1 MYDVNDLP
9 ANVQTVD
16 VPPLAPFETHPVDH
30 RHNPWLGKPTE
41 LKTKSVL
48 EEIHAPSRSIS
59 RDYSYLTESKV
70 QECLKLP
77 IPKSLKTAQGKDFAC
92 SLITYEWDR
101 MPDAERQKIL
111 DGDGLLEWQ
120 QQHRNNSSFLYTNIP
135 RPSNIILYT
144 SRKYGLTSL
153 EATHVLLRL
162 FEINFDDIFTPIPP
176 YRLTPNNALHS
187 PVFNIMPNFCISGIE
202 YTIVG
207 ADPQYGRADYLE
219 QCVITYKS
227 TNGEKIHLMA
237 TLSQCGH
244 QYELSIGHGKIQAHL
259 LSHVDIDRNPRAR
272 VIIFCDLDQA
282 VDLRKRASSVYH
294 GLENIIISG
303 YFGGTDA
310 LEVLDVSIL
319 NGKEVVIIP
328 GNSLKSI
335 REAEQLYEK
344 CFKAYPRS
352 LKIFLGVIAFS
363 NELPQCDMHSL
374 PSWQQS
380 FLKNT
385 VTIRSDAPFD
395 MALEDIFDRAVNENA
410 YNQWKK
416 DHALSGNDETPD
428 ASPLAIESSSPIQCQ
443 RLANITTASR
453 DHNMPISIDEFF
465 RAEFSTMLWGASDVG
480 KSWIAVYFTISII
493 LGHEAFF
500 LAASPRSSKRSVGYI
515 DGEIGDENLKQ
526 RFNQI
531 CACRNIALSD
541 IEQHLDF
548 ICLNGKSLIDH
559 TVQQQVLTMASENAW
574 EAIVIDN
581 IQACAPEAVKGKA
594 LDLNSFIL
602 RLKQAEIA
610 VFSINHAKKYGNKYK
625 GDGALEDLSKNII
638 SLTNP
643 NNCDDDILCL
653 DEDDPTMVTVQM
665 TVQKC
670 KVDGNTFKNKSSI
683 YQLPIGG
690 TWEYVGGNLPHFDG
704 STPPPAPAE
713 PLPLPEGEESTAD
726 ATQDVDPHKEF
737 VRSLHP
743 QEKDLYHFMK
753 QKHSFT
759 RTDIE
764 KHFKVSGKTARNKLN
779 TFIKAGIVTLHGGK
793 GNKNTHYTFNS

>member
-1 MYDVNDLP
+1 
-9 ANVQTVD
+9 
-16 VPPLAPFETHPVDH
+16 
-30 RHNPWLGKPTE
+30 
-41 LKTKSVL
+41 
-48 EEIHAPSRSIS
+48 
-59 RDYSYLTESKV
+59 
-70 QECLKLP
+70 
-77 IPKSLKTAQGKDFAC
+77 
-92 SLITYEWDR
+92 

-111 DGDGLLEWQ
+111 DGDGLLEW

-144 SRKYGLTSL
+144 SRKYGFTSL

-162 FEINFDDIFTPIPP
+162 FEIDFDDIFTPIPP
-176 YRLTPNNALHS
+176 YRLIPNKALHS
-187 PVFNIMPNFCISGIE
+187 PVINIMPNFCISGIE

-207 ADPQYGRADYLE
+207 ADSQYSFAGYVERCLL
-219 QCVITYKS
+219 TYKS
-227 TNGEKIHLMA
+227 TNGKKIHLMA
-237 TLSQCGH
+237 TLSRHGN

-282 VDLRKRASSVYH
+282 VDLRQCAKSVYN
-294 GLENIIISG
+294 GLDDTIITS
-303 YFGGTDA
+303 YFGGQKT
-310 LEVLDVSIL
+310 LKVLDVSVL
-319 NGKEVVIIP
+319 AGREVIIVP
-328 GNSLKSI
+328 AMTLEGLK
-335 REAEQLYEK
+335 EAKELYELCK
-344 CFKAYPRS
+344 KENPHS
-352 LKIFLGVIAFS
+352 IKIFLGMVVFGEA
-363 NELPQCDMHSL
+363 LPSATMHSL

-395 MALEDIFDRAVNENA
+395 MALENIIDLAVDGKA
-410 YNQWKK
+410 YNQWEK
-416 DHALSGNDETPD
+416 DHALAEVDEAPD
-428 ASPLAIESSSPIQCQ
+428 ASPLAIESSALIECQ
-443 RLANITTASR
+443 RLSDITAAKR
-453 DHNMPISIDEFF
+453 NRNNPITIDEY
-465 RAEFSTMLWGASDVG
+465 FSSSFGSMWWGASDVG
-480 KSWIAVYFTISII
+480 KSWIAVYLTISIV
-493 LGHEAFF
+493 LGREAFF
-500 LAASPRSSKRSVGYI
+500 LAASPRSNKRNVGYI
-515 DGEIGDENLKQ
+515 DGEIGYANLKQ
-526 RFNQI
+526 RFEQI

-541 IEQHLDF
+541 IEQHVDF
-548 ICLNGKSLIDH
+548 ICLNEKGLLDQA
-559 TVQQQVLTMASENAW
+559 VQQKILAMTVEKSW
-574 EAIVIDN
+574 EAIIIDN
-581 IQACAPEAVKGKA
+581 IQACASEAVTGQAMSLYNYVRA
-594 LDLNSFIL
+594 LKRTGATVLL
-602 RLKQAEIA
+602 
-610 VFSINHAKKYGNKYK
+610 INHAKKYGDKYK
-625 GDGALEDLSKNII
+625 GDGALEDLSQNIVR
-638 SLTNP
+638 LKGLDTDTDNDAP
-643 NNCDDDILCL
+643 FTTEDDD
-653 DEDDPTMVTVQM
+653 EPTVITVQM

-670 KVDGNTFKNKSSI
+670 KAHGNILKNKSSI